1 MSAIKMMQFD
11 FVDAVDAVVLA
22 PAVGGAVRAAAEEA
36 VQHGQKRRALQREVM
51 LAHAHQAL
59 DHAPAARLL
68 PQSLEGER
76 RPDAA
81 RGDRRRLA
89 PVEGVEHDGL
99 VGEPRPRAQQPL
111 QLSAR
116 LQVLDPPER
125 GDHLLADR
133 RAIAPALDDLQIGA
147 AARGLL
153 AEIHGGK
160 PAADSMPVRT
170 DSVTNT
176 EKSSKIAK
184 LRGTTFPCPRTLA
197 HNHIKALHP
206 CGVRQ
211 LSKISL
217 VLSRRP

>member
-1 MSAIKMMQFD
+1 MIAR
-11 FVDAVDAVVLA
+11 
-22 PAVGGAVRAAAEEA
+22 PR
-36 VQHGQKRRALQREVM
+36 
-51 LAHAHQAL
+51 QAL
-59 DHAPAARLL
+59 DHAPAAGLL

-81 RGDRRRLA
+81 RADRRRLA
-89 PVEGVEHDGL
+89 PVERVEHDGL

-133 RAIAPALDDLQIGA
+133 RALAPALDDLQIGA

-170 DSVTNT
+170 DSAKRSQ
-176 EKSSKIAK
+176 KSTKISAQ
-184 LRGTTFPCPRTLA
+184 RGTTLRSEEHTSEL
-197 HNHIKALHP
+197 
-206 CGVRQ
+206 Q
-211 LSKISL
+211 S
-217 VLSRRP
+217 